1 MRPLLLLI
9 PSMFHRRLILL
20 LGAVLVGGVA
30 LTFRLAWMTT
40 VDAQAAR
47 ELAESRLV
55 RRVLIPT
62 TRGRIL
68 DRKGRVLAMDR
79 ASYDVAIAYPVL
91 SGEWAEVRAKRSA
104 RKANKDNWD
113 LMNDEQRA
121 SIIEGYER
129 IYNAHVDASMRMIAA
144 YSEIGLGELLET
156 RDEIVR
162 KIERRHQVIVEARV
176 AERIADRER
185 QGYVVTAKDR
195 ERYLE
200 IASAKIREQ
209 TIPHALV
216 EGVPDEVAFELMRLQ
231 ARTVPSMKYS
241 DPSADVLH
249 EEIDMLPGLEII
261 DATRREYP
269 FAEQA
274 VILERSSFPGPL
286 KSDSTIRVVVGDVGS
301 IMLGRVRDS
310 VYREDAQ
317 RRSSAMR
324 LDGDLRD
331 RSLMEDGTDR
341 GAYMNNDRVGSSGI
355 ESALEHELRG
365 LRGVRTEHLQ
375 TRGVSEIDPSPGRDV
390 RLSVD
395 IALTARLRAILDP
408 SVGLTRVQ
416 PWHANESLPVG
427 TELDAAIVVLDVSTG
442 EIVSMVSTPTP
453 PRDGDWSHYGVRT
466 DEEQEIFEK
475 VRSPWVNRAVEKPY
489 QPGSIAKA
497 LVLCGAAKLGKY
509 DQAERIEATGHLYPD
524 RPNMLRSWI
533 YKDYGITHGDQ
544 LGHDPDGT
552 DALMVSSNVFFF
564 TLGQRLGP
572 KGIREVYELFG
583 IGHGY
588 DLGLGATWAGSL
600 GAFDGR
606 GGTEPI
612 SDSDAIQ
619 MGIGQGPVTWT
630 PLHAAD
636 AYATIARG
644 GFHIEPSL
652 LDTSAA
658 PEVRD
663 LGLPSWVTAAA
674 LEGLHRVVSD
684 PDFGTGHHVTFE
696 GVREPTFNAPGIK
709 VWGKTGT
716 ATSSPLVVDPDGDG
730 PMVPTTVR
738 SGDHSWYVSLV
749 GEEGGAPKYAI
760 AVVVDYGG
768 SGGRVSGPINNQV
781 VHALV
786 AEGYLK
792 GAPSVN
798 DSELVGVP

>member
-1 MRPLLLLI
+1 MRALLLLI
-9 PSMFHRRLILL
+9 PSMFHRRLVLL
-20 LGAVLVGGVA
+20 LCAILVGGMA
-30 LTFRLAWMTT
+30 LGARLTWMTT
-40 VDAQAAR
+40 VEASEAR
-47 ELAESRLV
+47 ALAESRLV
-55 RRVLIPT
+55 RRTWIPT
-62 TRGRIL
+62 IRGRIL
-68 DRKGRVLAMDR
+68 DRTGRVLAMDR
-79 ASYDVAIAYPVL
+79 ASYDIAVSYPVL
-91 SGEWAEVRAKRSA
+91 SGEWAQVRARRSA
-104 RKANKDNWD
+104 RKANRDTWD
-113 LMNDEQRA
+113 LMDDAQRDA
-121 SIIEGYER
+121 IVRDFER
-129 IYNAHVDASMRMIAA
+129 IYGAHVDASMRMIAA
-144 YSEIGLGELLET
+144 YAGIDLDELLAR
-156 RDEIVR
+156 RDEIVGT
-162 KIERRHQVIVEARV
+162 IERRHRSIVDARV
-176 AERIADRER
+176 AERVADRER
-185 QGYVVTAKDR
+185 QGYVVTDR
-195 ERYLE
+195 DRARYLE

-209 TIPHALV
+209 TVAHALI
-216 EGVPDEVAFELMRLQ
+216 EGVPDEIAFELMRLQ
-231 ARTVPSMKYS
+231 ARMVPAIKYA
-241 DPSADVLH
+241 DPGVDALR

-274 VILERSSFPGPL
+274 VILDRSSFPGPL
-286 KSDSTIRVVVGDVGS
+286 RGDSTLRVVVEDVGS
-301 IMLGRVRDS
+301 IMLGRVRDN
-310 VYREDAQ
+310 VYREDTQ
-317 RRSSAMR
+317 RRSAAMR
-324 LDGDLRD
+324 HDPNLRD
-331 RSLMEDGTDR
+331 RSLLEDGTDR
-341 GAYMNNDRVGSSGI
+341 GAYRNNDRVGSSGI

-375 TRGVSEIDPSPGRDV
+375 TRGVTEIDPDPGHDV

-416 PWHANESLPVG
+416 PWHANESLAVG
-427 TELDAAIVVLDVSTG
+427 TELDAAIVVLDVETG

-453 PRDGDWSHYGVRT
+453 PRDGDWSRYGMRT
-466 DEEQEIFEK
+466 EQEREIFER

-497 LVLCGAAKLGKY
+497 LVLCGAAKYGKY
-509 DQAERIEATGHLYPD
+509 QQGERIEATGHLYPD

-533 YKDYGITHGDQ
+533 YKDYGITHRDQ
-544 LGHDPDGT
+544 LGRDPDGT

-583 IGHGY
+583 IGHDY

-600 GAFDGR
+600 GAFDGE
-606 GGTEPI
+606 GGIEPI

-644 GFHIEPSL
+644 GFHIEPTIIDS
-652 LDTSAA
+652 DRA
-658 PEVRD
+658 PVVRD
-663 LGLPSWVTAAA
+663 LGLPSWSTASA
-674 LEGLHRVVSD
+674 LEGLNRVVSD
-684 PDFGTGHHVTFE
+684 PDFGTGHHVTFD

-749 GEEGGAPKYAI
+749 GEQRGAPKYAI

-781 VHALV
+781 VHALI

-792 GAPSVN
+792 GTPRAAEQDLVSAP
-798 DSELVGVP
+798 